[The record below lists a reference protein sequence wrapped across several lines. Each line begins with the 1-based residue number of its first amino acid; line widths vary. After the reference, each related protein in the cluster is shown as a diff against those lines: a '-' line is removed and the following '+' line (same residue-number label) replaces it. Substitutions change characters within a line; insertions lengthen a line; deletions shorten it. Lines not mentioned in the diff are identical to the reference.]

1 MKQTKLL
8 SVLLALLLVFAL
20 SAGTFAAEITIDG
33 GATNSEYAAYKLL
46 NATNSADDHTKF
58 AYTLNDKYT
67 SILQEATG
75 KTTQKDIVAYI
86 QNLNASEIR
95 AFADNVYKKIKD
107 ASPAITSDYTTST
120 DKFENVDQ
128 GYYLIVETR
137 LGTTADTYS
146 LVMLDTAGLDNVTV
160 STKENAPTVD
170 KQVEEKNDSTGVN
183 TWGESADYDIGDVIN
198 FKITGKVSSK
208 YADYKSYYYSFADT
222 MSDGLTYNKDAKV
235 FVVNDSVRVE
245 VTQQFNKVAESD
257 QSFTIDANL
266 KELTDVTINENTTI
280 VVEYTA
286 TLNENAVSGS
296 AGNKNEVILKYE
308 NDPYHKGDGN
318 PSTPDK
324 PENPSE
330 TPKDTNIVFT
340 YDLTVNKV
348 DASNKPLEG
357 AGFTLFKFSVA
368 ENEYVAIGNE
378 ITGVTTFYF
387 KGLDAG
393 QYKLVETTV
402 PAGYNKADDIEFII
416 KATYDTN
423 KDPVELAGLQV
434 TKTDSTV
441 ISTGSDASFNADM
454 QTGKVATK
462 VVNTTG
468 PQLPS
473 TGGMGTTLFYV
484 LGSVLLLGAVVLL
497 VVRRRMRTEK

>member
-67 SILQEATG
+67 SILQEVTG

-86 QNLNASEIR
+86 QNLDASEIR
-95 AFADNVYKKIKD
+95 AFADDVYKKIKD
-107 ASPAITSDYTTST
+107 ASPAIASDYITST
-120 DKFENVDQ
+120 DKFEDVAQ
-128 GYYLIVETR
+128 GYYLIVETK
-137 LGTTADTYS
+137 LGTAADTYS

-198 FKITGKVSSK
+198 FKIMGKVSSK

-235 FVVNDSVRVE
+235 FVVSGENKINVTEQFKKEETDS
-245 VTQQFNKVAESD
+245 
-257 QSFTIDANL
+257 SFTIDANL
-266 KELTDVTINENTTI
+266 KELTGVTINADTTI

-308 NDPYHKGDGN
+308 NDPYHEGDGD
-318 PSTPDK
+318 PSTSDA
-324 PENPSE
+324 PETPGE
-330 TPKDTNIVFT
+330 TPKDINIVFT

-454 QTGKVATK
+454 KTGKVATK

-497 VVRRRMRTEK
+497 VVRRRMRSEK

>member
-20 SAGTFAAEITIDG
+20 SAGTFAAEITING
-33 GATNSEYAAYKLL
+33 GASGSEYAAYKLL

-222 MSDGLTYNKDAKV
+222 MSNGLTYNKDAKV
-235 FVVNDSVRVE
+235 FVVSGENKINVTEQFKKEETDS
-245 VTQQFNKVAESD
+245 
-257 QSFTIDANL
+257 SFTITANL
-266 KELTDVTINENTTI
+266 KELTGVTINADTTI

-318 PSTPDK
+318 PSTSDA
-324 PENPSE
+324 PETPGE

-357 AGFTLFKFSVA
+357 AGFTLFKFSYDKSK
-368 ENEYVAIGNE
+368 YVAIGNE
-378 ITGVTTFYF
+378 ITGVTTFDF

-416 KATYDTN
+416 EATYDTN

-454 QTGKVATK
+454 QTGKVATN

>member
-46 NATNSADDHTKF
+46 NATNSANDHTKF

-67 SILQEATG
+67 SILQKVTG
-75 KTTQKDIVAYI
+75 KTTQKEIVAYI

-95 AFADNVYKKIKD
+95 AFADDVYKEIKE
-107 ASPAITSDYTTST
+107 ASPSITSDYTTST

-128 GYYLIVETR
+128 GYYLIVETK

-146 LVMLDTAGLDNVTV
+146 LVMLDTAGLDKVTV
-160 STKENAPTVD
+160 NTKENAPTVD

-183 TWGESADYDIGDVIN
+183 SWGESADYDIGDKIN

-222 MSDGLTYNKDAKV
+222 MSNGLTYNKDAKV
-235 FVVNDSVRVE
+235 FVVSGENKINVTEQFKKEETDS
-245 VTQQFNKVAESD
+245 
-257 QSFTIDANL
+257 SFTIDANL
-266 KELTDVTINENTTI
+266 KELTGVTINADTTI

-308 NDPYHKGDGN
+308 NDPYHEGDGD
-318 PSTPDK
+318 PSTSDA
-324 PENPSE
+324 PETPGE
-330 TPKDTNIVFT
+330 TPKDINIVFT

-378 ITGVTTFYF
+378 ITGVTTFDF

-416 KATYDTN
+416 KATYDTS

-441 ISTGSDASFNADM
+441 ISTGSDAYFNADM
-454 QTGKVATK
+454 QTGKVATN

>member
-46 NATNSADDHTKF
+46 NATNSAADHTKF

-86 QNLNASEIR
+86 QNLDASEIR
-95 AFADNVYKKIKD
+95 AFADDVYKKIKD
-107 ASPAITSDYTTST
+107 ASPAIASDYITST
-120 DKFENVDQ
+120 DKFEDVAQ
-128 GYYLIVETR
+128 GYYLIVETK
-137 LGTTADTYS
+137 LGTAADTYS
-146 LVMLDTAGLDNVTV
+146 LVMLDTAGLDKVTV
-160 STKENAPTVD
+160 NTKENAPTVD

-183 TWGESADYDIGDVIN
+183 SWGESADYDIGDKIN

-222 MSDGLTYNKDAKV
+222 MSNGLTYNKDAKV
-235 FVVNDSVRVE
+235 FVVNGENKINVTEQFKKEETDS
-245 VTQQFNKVAESD
+245 
-257 QSFTIDANL
+257 SFTITANL
-266 KELTDVTINENTTI
+266 KELNDVTINENTTI
-280 VVEYTA
+280 VVEYTV

-308 NDPYHKGDGN
+308 NDPYHEGDGN
-318 PSTPDK
+318 PSTSDA
-324 PENPSE
+324 PETPGE
-330 TPKDTNIVFT
+330 TPKDINIVFT

-378 ITGVTTFYF
+378 ITGVTTFDF

-416 KATYDTN
+416 KATYDTS

>member
-67 SILQEATG
+67 SILQEVTG

-86 QNLNASEIR
+86 QNLDASEIR
-95 AFADNVYKKIKD
+95 AFADDVYKKIKD
-107 ASPAITSDYTTST
+107 ASPAIASDYITST
-120 DKFENVDQ
+120 DKFEDVAQ
-128 GYYLIVETR
+128 GYYLIVETK
-137 LGTTADTYS
+137 LGTAADTYS

-416 KATYDTN
+416 KATYDTS

>member
-67 SILQEATG
+67 SILQEVTG

-86 QNLNASEIR
+86 QNLDASEIR
-95 AFADNVYKKIKD
+95 AFADDVYKKIKD
-107 ASPAITSDYTTST
+107 ASPAIASDYITST
-120 DKFENVDQ
+120 DKFEDVAQ
-128 GYYLIVETR
+128 GYYLIVETK
-137 LGTTADTYS
+137 LGTAADTYS

-183 TWGESADYDIGDVIN
+183 SWGESADYDIGDKIN

-308 NDPYHKGDGN
+308 NDPYHEGDGD
-318 PSTPDK
+318 PSTSCLLYTSPS
-324 PENPSE
+324 PE
-330 TPKDTNIVFT
+330 T
-340 YDLTVNKV
+340 
-348 DASNKPLEG
+348 
-357 AGFTLFKFSVA
+357 
-368 ENEYVAIGNE
+368 
-378 ITGVTTFYF
+378 
-387 KGLDAG
+387 
-393 QYKLVETTV
+393 
-402 PAGYNKADDIEFII
+402 
-416 KATYDTN
+416 
-423 KDPVELAGLQV
+423 
-434 TKTDSTV
+434 
-441 ISTGSDASFNADM
+441 
-454 QTGKVATK
+454 
-462 VVNTTG
+462 
-468 PQLPS
+468 
-473 TGGMGTTLFYV
+473 
-484 LGSVLLLGAVVLL
+484 
-497 VVRRRMRTEK
+497 